1 MSKTIQ
7 TQEEQDLAEEALE
20 NLEIE
25 CDDYGFVIGANGE
38 VKAIFTPEGFYL
50 DPPPVIK
57 KILKV
62 LGIKDVNQLHSVDG
76 NDTLH

>member
-1 MSKTIQ
+1 MPKPTHPQ
-7 TQEEQDLAEEALE
+7 QEQDLVEDTLE

-25 CDDYGFVIGANGE
+25 SDDYGFVIGADGE
-38 VKAIFTPEGFYL
+38 IKAIFTPEGFYL
-50 DPPPVIK
+50 DPPLVIK

-62 LGIKDVNQLHSVDG
+62 LGIKDINQLHSMDG

>member
-25 CDDYGFVIGANGE
+25 YDDYGFVIGANGE